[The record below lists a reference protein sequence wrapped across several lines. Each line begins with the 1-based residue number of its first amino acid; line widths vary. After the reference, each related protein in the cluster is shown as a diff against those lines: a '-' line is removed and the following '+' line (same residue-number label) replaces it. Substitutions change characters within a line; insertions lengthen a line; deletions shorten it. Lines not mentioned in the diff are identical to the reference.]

1 MDGAS
6 FITLFREETMD
17 QAEGQLWSDELILR
31 YFDEA
36 QIAFCRQTEGIPDR
50 MLVTA
55 AAGSDRVRLS
65 PKILKVRAARLV
77 GKHEMELLSIEEAG
91 MPTSVLGEPKVLI
104 LGQSKGMAEVRPA
117 PVTDMQIV
125 LDVFR
130 LPKGTITSAGDES
143 EVDDIYITDLLAY
156 ALYRAYSR
164 PDPDTMDRTRADYF
178 REQFDL
184 ACRRVMREQG
194 RARKPNGVTNFSW

>member
-77 GKHEMELLSIEEAG
+77 AQADLLLQLGGGVLPGASGPQPRELE
-91 MPTSVLGEPKVLI
+91 PGEPTL
-104 LGQSKGMAEVRPA
+104 
-117 PVTDMQIV
+117 
-125 LDVFR
+125 R
-130 LPKGTITSAGDES
+130 LTHP
-143 EVDDIYITDLLAY
+143 
-156 ALYRAYSR
+156 
-164 PDPDTMDRTRADYF
+164 
-178 REQFDL
+178 
-184 ACRRVMREQG
+184 
-194 RARKPNGVTNFSW
+194 